1 MTNKITVVTGGDIE
15 TNCYIVHNGSECV
28 LFDFTPNVPAV
39 LDRMGLTVK
48 ALFLTHIHFDHFQGL
63 SEFQKT
69 HKFALY
75 LSESGLAHINDGL
88 WTLTAVIPDAL
99 AAKSLNVDVSN
110 GIGLTDEQEI
120 DILGMKVKIVL
131 TLGHSQDSACYII
144 EGENVV
150 FVGDTVF
157 CGGVGRTDLYGGNMR
172 QLYKSKSRLLSMIKP
187 ETILYPGHGPET
199 TADDEA

>member
-15 TNCYIVHNGSECV
+15 TNCYVVHNCSECV
-28 LFDFTPNVPAV
+28 LFDFTPNVPSV

-69 HKFALY
+69 HKFTLY
-75 LSESGLAHINDGL
+75 LSEAGLAHINDGL

-110 GIGLTDEQEI
+110 GVGLTDGQEI
-120 DILGMKVKIVL
+120 DILGMKVKTVL
-131 TLGHSQDSACYII
+131 TPGHSQDSACYII

-172 QLYKSKSRLLSMIKP
+172 QLYKSKSRLLLMLNP

-199 TADDEA
+199 ISKDEA